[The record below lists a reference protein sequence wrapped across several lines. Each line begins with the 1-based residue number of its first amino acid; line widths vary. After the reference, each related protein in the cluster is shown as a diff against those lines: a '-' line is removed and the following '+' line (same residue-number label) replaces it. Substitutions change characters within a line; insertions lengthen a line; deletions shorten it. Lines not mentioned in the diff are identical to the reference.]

1 MPSGDSNRTEVEAH
15 FCEGLVGAAKQTQG
29 WVITG
34 VGFSRSNARIS
45 GVDKKNGGQNQTIYG
60 DMMAI

>member
-1 MPSGDSNRTEVEAH
+1 MEAH

-34 VGFSRSNARIS
+34 AEVSVSCVKRYGFSM
-45 GVDKKNGGQNQTIYG
+45 GTV
-60 DMMAI
+60 

>member
-1 MPSGDSNRTEVEAH
+1 MKESDGWKRSDVFGLKKSPLFQCSQVEAH

-34 VGFSRSNARIS
+34 AEVAG
-45 GVDKKNGGQNQTIYG
+45 GVKR
-60 DMMAI
+60 